1 MRTESQGTRGEK
13 PWCPHA
19 AFPETEVVESWANR
33 GNTRAAV
40 QGSLLERKFTWATSA
55 VWGAQRRFSMRFH
68 KSEEVTELHLS
79 KIQVNYKL
87 SRKQPLHLFSGL
99 YFYID
104 KFTCIYSTWYV
115 DNFDISSMSS
125 VKDPWWVLS
134 GSGGVLSSAWP
145 VCTHLYRIRRLG
157 PLWLLPQRTNSENS
171 LCFFTVILSFP
182 CTVFMPRMP
191 IAIIDTLVGPFFSEV
206 LEKGYRTSF
215 DPCISLLLQLLF
227 HPC

>member
-1 MRTESQGTRGEK
+1 MLLFQRQKLWRAEQTEGRLGQQFSGACWKE
-13 PWCPHA
+13 
-19 AFPETEVVESWANR
+19 
-33 GNTRAAV
+33 
-40 QGSLLERKFTWATSA
+40 KFTWATSA

-191 IAIIDTLVGPFFSEV
+191 IAITDTLVGPFFSEV